1 MTWKFKLSA
10 MIRIFKVSAMTR
22 MYSRYLDE
30 LDDLYCYIERC
41 KNLVENVL
49 LQIEVNYNIQFMSK

>member
-1 MTWKFKLSA
+1 MN
-10 MIRIFKVSAMTR
+10 R

-41 KNLVENVL
+41 KDLVENVL
-49 LQIEVNYNIQFMSK
+49 LQIEVNYNLQFMSELRK